1 MLHQSM
7 LSLSRLSRR
16 SLVGR
21 AGALAATLSLSAR
34 STRAAQEATPT
45 ARPASPTPEGQF
57 ANINGAELYY
67 VLEGPEDGPPV
78 LLLHGGI
85 GNTEEFRNVAP
96 ALVAAGYRT
105 IAFDQRG
112 RGRSTWG
119 DQPITYEQ
127 MAADTV
133 AVLDKLGIERT
144 DVIGWSDGGIVAL
157 ELAVTHPER
166 LKRVVA
172 YGANSRP
179 EGSYAEPQMSDQMP
193 PFEDFIADYQ
203 RLSPAPER
211 FEELLG
217 VLGDLYKVAPNF
229 TDFPER
235 RVTSITS
242 ARDSLSSSSATR
254 ASIQPCCSLAE
265 WYSAFSDRSPWA
277 RASSMALMIRG
288 RSTDFRCFTS
298 SIIAAWPAAVIGT
311 FSIAVLR
318 SSVNFSPASAFGRSD
333 RADATAFRFFGSGN
347 RPKAQGKV
355 PKDERSV
362 GPRTRPVAERFKP
375 LR

>member
-229 TDFPER
+229 TDADLEGITVPVLILDGAQEEFVKPEDTKR
-235 RVTSITS
+235 MGTLIPGAELVVIPDTGHFAPF
-242 ARDSLSSSSATR
+242 ARPEEFNR
-254 ASIQPCCSLAE
+254 IVLAFL
-265 WYSAFSDRSPWA
+265 A
-277 RASSMALMIRG
+277 G
-288 RSTDFRCFTS
+288 
-298 SIIAAWPAAVIGT
+298 
-311 FSIAVLR
+311 
-318 SSVNFSPASAFGRSD
+318 
-333 RADATAFRFFGSGN
+333 
-347 RPKAQGKV
+347 
-355 PKDERSV
+355 
-362 GPRTRPVAERFKP
+362 
-375 LR
+375 